1 MTSATAESS
10 SITMALSLIT
20 EFVDSEAPSEFEVF
34 IDTPKPPTFDPRTVA
49 DSLWR
54 AHEAHDYTHHS
65 TNLICYQQ
73 KVP

>member
-20 EFVDSEAPSEFEVF
+20 AFVDSEAQSEFKTF
-34 IDTPKPPTFDPRTVA
+34 IDTPKPPNFGPRTAA

-54 AHEAHDYTHHS
+54 AHESHDCTHHS
-65 TNLICYQQ
+65 TNLFWCQ
-73 KVP
+73 